1 MCVWKSEVVRGG
13 RWFPRARLKGGDH
26 INSYFYFRMDDN
38 VDVDSVSV
46 RDSSRRSSVFV
57 NLLMT
62 KETNVSSACEW
73 TERTLVFFRFQFRR
87 WSSGIKGRGGKAGR
101 GRERMVPL
109 LSHSMILPLR
119 LIVAAHAFLHIFL
132 AFLFS
137 LLLVRFH

>member
-1 MCVWKSEVVRGG
+1 MWKSEVVRGG
-13 RWFPRARLKGGDH
+13 GMVSVSETERRR
-26 INSYFYFRMDDN
+26 SYQFLFYFRMDDN
-38 VDVDSVSV
+38 VDVDS
-46 RDSSRRSSVFV
+46 DSSRRSSVFV

-73 TERTLVFFRFQFRR
+73 TEGTLVFFRFRFRR
-87 WSSGIKGRGGKAGR
+87 WSSGVKGRGGKAGR

-132 AFLFS
+132 AFPFS
-137 LLLVRFH
+137 LLLVRFQ